1 MDRGAWRAQSRGLKK
16 SDMTEA
22 TWQQQQ
28 QVLGVP
34 EGIEPGLF
42 MGEGVT
48 GFDPQEDYFILG
60 DSRVSE

>member
-1 MDRGAWRAQSRGLKK
+1 
-16 SDMTEA
+16 MTEA

-28 QVLGVP
+28 QVLEVP
-34 EGIEPGLF
+34 EGIEPGMF